1 MKELPL
7 YCPNC
12 ESPRIHFKRG
22 DGNAYCEACGF
33 FPIYPV
39 ERDWL
44 TVGEVADEL
53 GFSRT
58 TVYGWLEDGLLVGHR
73 ISGSWRVKRHDLDAF
88 IAAGRNVPEVT
99 QKGITP

>member
-1 MKELPL
+1 LTGFARYDTIL
-7 YCPNC
+7 A
-12 ESPRIHFKRG
+12 RG
-22 DGNAYCEACGF
+22 YRMDENKS
-33 FPIYPV
+33 
-39 ERDWL
+39 DWL

-58 TVYGWLEDGLLVGHR
+58 TVYGWLEEGLLVGHR
-73 ISGSWRVKRHDLDAF
+73 IAGSWRVKRHDLDAF